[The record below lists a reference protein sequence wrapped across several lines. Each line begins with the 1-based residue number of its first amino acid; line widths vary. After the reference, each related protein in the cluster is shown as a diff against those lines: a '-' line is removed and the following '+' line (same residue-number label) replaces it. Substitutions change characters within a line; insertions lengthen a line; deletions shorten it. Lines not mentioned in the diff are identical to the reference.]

1 MGEWL
6 IADVSLW
13 DVHIQ
18 MWMLFVFAIFL
29 FGFGD
34 IFGERRFLLRCY
46 LVYDRRPYLGR
57 FDGAT
62 GGNAE
67 CAARAHSITRG
78 ATG

>member
-29 FGFGD
+29 FGF
-34 IFGERRFLLRCY
+34 
-46 LVYDRRPYLGR
+46 VYVWRQQR
-57 FDGAT
+57 
-62 GGNAE
+62 
-67 CAARAHSITRG
+67 
-78 ATG
+78 